1 MAGIVGLVLHA
12 LVGSVQLVTTAL
24 VVPTWAAIV
33 FGLWWM
39 AFAGVAINTF
49 RRKPLLTPV
58 VPLIAVIMW
67 GGVVAVGELMLI
79 WNI

>member
-39 AFAGVAINTF
+39 AFAGVAVNTF
-49 RRKPLLTPV
+49 RRKPLLP
-58 VPLIAVIMW
+58 
-67 GGVVAVGELMLI
+67 
-79 WNI
+79 